1 MKKRNSKWILGLMTL
16 PLIATMAC
24 SVQPYSGESEAGNS
38 KAIVQLDR
46 KANNNVDETSDYTL
60 GYGDVVEV
68 KFFNNEQY
76 NETVAIRPDGKIS
89 LQRVGDI
96 LVVGMTTMQLT
107 KIITD
112 AYSEILI
119 NPEVTVI
126 VREFGGQEFYVMG
139 EVAKPGKYPISKGMT
154 ILRALAT
161 AGGAKNSAKLSSVIL
176 LRADKQHRAEAT
188 RINLDLASLRKQP
201 RQDLPLKPF
210 DVVYVPRTFIADV
223 NNFISQYYD
232 ILLPPLDIWTRYMI
246 WNQRY

>member
-1 MKKRNSKWILGLMTL
+1 MKNRNGKLILGLVIL
-16 PLIATMAC
+16 PLIVTMAC
-24 SVQPYSGESEAGNS
+24 SVQPYSGESEPGNS
-38 KAIVQLDR
+38 KAIVQLDHN
-46 KANNNVDETSDYTL
+46 ANNSMYDTSDYVL

-96 LVVGMTTMQLT
+96 LVVGMTTMQLD

-161 AGGAKNSAKLSSVIL
+161 AGGSKTSAKLNSVIL
-176 LRADKQHRAEAT
+176 LRADNQHRAEAT
-188 RINLDLASLRKQP
+188 RINLDMASLSKQP
-201 RQDLPLKPF
+201 GQDLPLKPF

-246 WNQRY
+246 WNHRY